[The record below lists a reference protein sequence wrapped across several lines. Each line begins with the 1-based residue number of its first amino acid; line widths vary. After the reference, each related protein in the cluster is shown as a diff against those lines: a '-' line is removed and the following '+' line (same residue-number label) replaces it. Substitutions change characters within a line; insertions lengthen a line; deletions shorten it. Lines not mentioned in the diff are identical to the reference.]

1 MRTDWNR
8 CTGFDPWQPEALPEL
23 QRFLQPGRSGGSGDG
38 GSCNS
43 WDGAM
48 MASRQPAGYAGV
60 ADRLMQQTAAGCF
73 NNVSADSAG

>member
-1 MRTDWNR
+1 MR
-8 CTGFDPWQPEALPEL
+8 
-23 QRFLQPGRSGGSGDG
+23 RSGGSGND

-48 MASRQPAGYAGV
+48 MASRQPAGYAGA